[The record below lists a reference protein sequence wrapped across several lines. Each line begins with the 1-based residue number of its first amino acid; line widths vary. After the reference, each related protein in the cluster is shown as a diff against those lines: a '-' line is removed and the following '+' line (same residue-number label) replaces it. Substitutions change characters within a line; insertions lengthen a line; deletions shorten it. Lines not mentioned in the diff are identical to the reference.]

1 MKYVRTHLALLLFF
15 VLLAGCAAGPA
26 GLPQYNYQEKA
37 IQINLKADAKLH
49 WNEGTAHTLM
59 LCVYQLRDIN
69 SFSQLSSTS
78 EGLYSLLECRNS
90 DPSMI
95 TASRVF
101 IQPGESS
108 LLTYDRAEGTRDVGV
123 IAGYFDMRDENMV
136 RAARIPVIKET
147 TGFFKRTEI
156 AYPGTL
162 TMSLHLGS
170 YGIISP

>member
-1 MKYVRTHLALLLFF
+1 MKSVLIDLALLLLLVF
-15 VLLAGCAAGPA
+15 VAGCAAGPA
-26 GLPQYNYQEKA
+26 GLPQYTFQEKA

-59 LCVYQLRDIN
+59 LCVYQLRDAN
-69 SFSQLSSTS
+69 AFSQLSSTK

-101 IQPGESS
+101 IQPGDSS

-136 RAARIPVIKET
+136 RTARIPVIKET
-147 TGFFKRTEI
+147 TGFFKRTEV

-170 YGIISP
+170 YGILSP